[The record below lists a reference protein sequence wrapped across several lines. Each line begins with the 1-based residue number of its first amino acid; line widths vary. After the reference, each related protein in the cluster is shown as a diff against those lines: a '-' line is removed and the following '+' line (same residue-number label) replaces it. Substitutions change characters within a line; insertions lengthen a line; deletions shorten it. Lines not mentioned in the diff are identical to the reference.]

1 MPSPFG
7 GRHAFHACGILGPT
21 SFEHTVM
28 KRYIL
33 IRLMVYIPVLFGV
46 SIICFS
52 FIHMVPGNIVQIMA
66 GEEALTKEQEVQL
79 LAELG
84 LDKPIHIQYL
94 VWLSKVMRG
103 DFGKSYA
110 TGLPVMDQIL
120 QRLPVNIELMIIA
133 FTFVIIVG
141 IIFGMV
147 SAAVQ
152 FTGFDYGIRVLAIIG
167 YCIPNFWL
175 ATIFVLVGSLVFPWL
190 PVLEY
195 VPFSEDPWANL
206 RGMIIPGFVLGL
218 AHLSYVLRMTRSSFL
233 EQMRQDYVRT
243 ARAKGLTEKLVF
255 FRHLTKNSL
264 IPIVTIIGLQIGS
277 MIGGFVLTEEVF
289 VLPGIGRLL
298 LEGILQRDFN
308 IILGIILL
316 LSAVF
321 LTSNLLVDIVYAWL
335 DPRIKY

>member
-1 MPSPFG
+1 
-7 GRHAFHACGILGPT
+7 
-21 SFEHTVM
+21 
-28 KRYIL
+28 
-33 IRLMVYIPVLFGV
+33 MVYIPVLFGV

-66 GEEALTKEQEVQL
+66 GEEALTKEQEAQL
-79 LAELG
+79 LADLG

-147 SAAVQ
+147 SAALQ

-175 ATIFVLVGSLVFPWL
+175 ATIFVLIGSLVFPWL

>member
-1 MPSPFG
+1 
-7 GRHAFHACGILGPT
+7 
-21 SFEHTVM
+21 
-28 KRYIL
+28 
-33 IRLMVYIPVLFGV
+33 MVYIPVLFGV

-66 GEEALTKEQEVQL
+66 GEEALTKEQEAQL
-79 LAELG
+79 LADLG

-147 SAAVQ
+147 SAALQ

-175 ATIFVLVGSLVFPWL
+175 ATIFVLIGSLVFPWL

-243 ARAKGLTEKLVF
+243 ARAKGLTENLVF

>member
-1 MPSPFG
+1 
-7 GRHAFHACGILGPT
+7 
-21 SFEHTVM
+21 
-28 KRYIL
+28 
-33 IRLMVYIPVLFGV
+33 MVYIPVLFGV

-66 GEEALTKEQEVQL
+66 GEEALNPEQEAQL

-94 VWLSKVMRG
+94 VWLSKVLRG

-110 TGLPVMDQIL
+110 TGMPVMDQIL

-141 IIFGMV
+141 ILFGMV
-147 SAAVQ
+147 SAAFQ
-152 FTGFDYGIRVLAIIG
+152 FTGYDYGIRVLAIIG

-218 AHLSYVLRMTRSSFL
+218 AHLSYVLRMTRCSFL
-233 EQMRQDYVRT
+233 EEMRQDYVRT

-264 IPIVTIIGLQIGS
+264 IPVVTIIGLQIGS

-298 LEGILQRDFN
+298 LEGILERDFN
-308 IILGIILL
+308 IIQAIILL

>member
-1 MPSPFG
+1 M
-7 GRHAFHACGILGPT
+7 
-21 SFEHTVM
+21 
-28 KRYIL
+28 
-33 IRLMVYIPVLFGV
+33 RLLVYIPVLFGV

-66 GEEALTKEQEVQL
+66 GEEALTPEQEAQL

-84 LDKPIHIQYL
+84 LDKPIHIQYV
-94 VWLSKVMRG
+94 VWLSKVLRG

-120 QRLPVNIELMIIA
+120 QRLPVNIELIIIA

-141 IIFGMV
+141 IISGMV
-147 SAAVQ
+147 SAAFQ
-152 FTGFDYGIRVLAIIG
+152 FTGYDYGIRVLAIIG

-264 IPIVTIIGLQIGS
+264 IPVVTIIGLQIGS

-298 LEGILQRDFN
+298 LEGILERDFN
-308 IILGIILL
+308 IILAIILL

>member
-1 MPSPFG
+1 M
-7 GRHAFHACGILGPT
+7 
-21 SFEHTVM
+21 
-28 KRYIL
+28 
-33 IRLMVYIPVLFGV
+33 RLMVYIPVLFGV

-66 GEEALTKEQEVQL
+66 GEEALTPEQEAQL

-94 VWLSKVMRG
+94 VWLSKVLRG

-110 TGLPVMDQIL
+110 TGMPVMDQIL

-141 IIFGMV
+141 ILFGMV
-147 SAAVQ
+147 SAAFQ
-152 FTGFDYGIRVLAIIG
+152 FTGYDYGIRVLAIIG

-195 VPFSEDPWANL
+195 VPFSEDPWASL

-264 IPIVTIIGLQIGS
+264 IPVVTIIGLQIGS

-289 VLPGIGRLL
+289 VLPGMGRLL
-298 LEGILQRDFN
+298 LEGILERDFN
-308 IILGIILL
+308 IIQAIILL

>member
-1 MPSPFG
+1 
-7 GRHAFHACGILGPT
+7 
-21 SFEHTVM
+21 M
-28 KRYIL
+28 KRYVL
-33 IRLMVYIPVLFGV
+33 MRLMVYIPVLFGV

-66 GEEALTKEQEVQL
+66 GEEALTPEQEAQL

-94 VWLSKVMRG
+94 VWLSKVLRG

-110 TGLPVMDQIL
+110 TGMPVMDQIL

-141 IIFGMV
+141 ILFGMV
-147 SAAVQ
+147 SAAFQ
-152 FTGFDYGIRVLAIIG
+152 FTGYDYGIRVLAIIG

-195 VPFSEDPWANL
+195 VPFSEDPWASL

-243 ARAKGLTEKLVF
+243 ARSKGLTEKLVF

-264 IPIVTIIGLQIGS
+264 IPVVTIIGLQIGS

-289 VLPGIGRLL
+289 VLPGMGRLL
-298 LEGILQRDFN
+298 LEGILERDFN
-308 IILGIILL
+308 IIQAIILL

>member
-1 MPSPFG
+1 
-7 GRHAFHACGILGPT
+7 
-21 SFEHTVM
+21 
-28 KRYIL
+28 
-33 IRLMVYIPVLFGV
+33 MVYIPVLFGV

-66 GEEALTKEQEVQL
+66 GEEALTKEQEAQL

-133 FTFVIIVG
+133 FSFVII
-141 IIFGMV
+141 ICILFGMV
-147 SAAVQ
+147 SAAFQ
-152 FTGFDYGIRVLAIIG
+152 FTGYDYGIRVLAIIG

-233 EQMRQDYVRT
+233 EEMRQDYVRT

-298 LEGILQRDFN
+298 LEGILERDFN
-308 IILGIILL
+308 IIQAIILL

>member
-1 MPSPFG
+1 
-7 GRHAFHACGILGPT
+7 
-21 SFEHTVM
+21 
-28 KRYIL
+28 
-33 IRLMVYIPVLFGV
+33 MVYIPVLFGV

-66 GEEALTKEQEVQL
+66 GEEALTKEQEAQL

-147 SAAVQ
+147 SAAFQ

-175 ATIFVLVGSLVFPWL
+175 ATIFVLIGSLVFPWL

-243 ARAKGLTEKLVF
+243 ARAKGLTERLVF
-255 FRHLTKNSL
+255 FQHLTKNSL

-321 LTSNLLVDIVYAWL
+321 LTSNLLVDIIYAWL

>member
-1 MPSPFG
+1 M
-7 GRHAFHACGILGPT
+7 
-21 SFEHTVM
+21 
-28 KRYIL
+28 
-33 IRLMVYIPVLFGV
+33 RLLVYIPVLFGV

-66 GEEALTKEQEVQL
+66 GEEALTPEQEAQL

-84 LDKPIHIQYL
+84 LDKPIHIQYV
-94 VWLSKVMRG
+94 VWLSKVLRG

-120 QRLPVNIELMIIA
+120 QRLPVNIELIIIA

-147 SAAVQ
+147 SAAFQ
-152 FTGFDYGIRVLAIIG
+152 FTGYDYGIRVLAIIG

-264 IPIVTIIGLQIGS
+264 IPVVTIIGLQIGS

-298 LEGILQRDFN
+298 LEGILERDFN
-308 IILGIILL
+308 IILAIILL

>member
-1 MPSPFG
+1 
-7 GRHAFHACGILGPT
+7 
-21 SFEHTVM
+21 
-28 KRYIL
+28 
-33 IRLMVYIPVLFGV
+33 MVYIPVLFGV

>member
-1 MPSPFG
+1 
-7 GRHAFHACGILGPT
+7 
-21 SFEHTVM
+21 M

-33 IRLMVYIPVLFGV
+33 MRLMVYIPVLFGV

-66 GEEALTKEQEVQL
+66 GEEALTPEQEAQL

-94 VWLSKVMRG
+94 VWLSKVLRG

-110 TGLPVMDQIL
+110 TGMPVMDQIL

-141 IIFGMV
+141 ILFGMV
-147 SAAVQ
+147 SAAFQ
-152 FTGFDYGIRVLAIIG
+152 FTGYDYGIRVLAIIG

-195 VPFSEDPWANL
+195 VPFSEDPWASL

-264 IPIVTIIGLQIGS
+264 IPVVTIIGLQIGS

-289 VLPGIGRLL
+289 VLPGMGRLL
-298 LEGILQRDFN
+298 LEGILERDFN
-308 IILGIILL
+308 IIQAIILL

>member
-1 MPSPFG
+1 M
-7 GRHAFHACGILGPT
+7 
-21 SFEHTVM
+21 
-28 KRYIL
+28 
-33 IRLMVYIPVLFGV
+33 RLLVYIPVLFGV

-52 FIHMVPGNIVQIMA
+52 FIHIVPGNIVQIMA
-66 GEEALTKEQEVQL
+66 GEEALTPEQEAQL

-84 LDKPIHIQYL
+84 LDKPIHIQYV
-94 VWLSKVMRG
+94 VWLSKVLRG

-120 QRLPVNIELMIIA
+120 QRLPVNIELIIIA

-147 SAAVQ
+147 SAAFQ
-152 FTGFDYGIRVLAIIG
+152 FTGYDYGIRVLAIIG

-264 IPIVTIIGLQIGS
+264 IPVVTIIGLQIGS

-298 LEGILQRDFN
+298 LEGILERDFN
-308 IILGIILL
+308 IILAIILL

>member
-1 MPSPFG
+1 M
-7 GRHAFHACGILGPT
+7 
-21 SFEHTVM
+21 
-28 KRYIL
+28 
-33 IRLMVYIPVLFGV
+33 RLMVYIPVLFGV

-66 GEEALTKEQEVQL
+66 GEVALTPEQEAQL

-94 VWLSKVMRG
+94 VWLSKVLRG

-110 TGLPVMDQIL
+110 TGMPVTDQIL

-141 IIFGMV
+141 ILFGMV
-147 SAAVQ
+147 SAAFQ
-152 FTGFDYGIRVLAIIG
+152 FTGYDYGIRVLAIIG

-195 VPFSEDPWANL
+195 VPFSEDPWASL

-243 ARAKGLTEKLVF
+243 ARSKGLTEKLVF

-264 IPIVTIIGLQIGS
+264 IPVVTIIGLQIGS

-289 VLPGIGRLL
+289 VLPGMGRLL
-298 LEGILQRDFN
+298 LEGILERDFN
-308 IILGIILL
+308 IIQAIILL
-316 LSAVF
+316 LSAIF